1 MKKKWLATF
10 VVMALLAA
18 AFLPGNA
25 LAAQAI
31 SVTLNGK
38 RLNFDVQPVLERGR
52 VLVPLRAIFE
62 ALGATVDWDSATGT
76 VTATKGSNTV
86 KLTIGKSTAH
96 KDGSTITL
104 DVPAKVVRG
113 RAMVPVRFISEALG
127 AQVDWEAKNQRV
139 RIVDQQGKLTLQQA
153 EERVREYLALLD
165 RAVREGVADEEWD
178 GILSQAAINS
188 GYGIDARVFR
198 PVPDPVSSSG
208 RSVSDV
214 EIIKVEYAEQEN
226 GASIAVRARYTYND
240 PAHPLAAFQ
249 EIQYEK
255 KYRLVWENGRL
266 VIGVERIL
274 ELRHAGDIPLIT
286 ISEKDIEQITKRWQ
300 QDNYYTYH
308 EVLAINNSFISPTL
322 SETLGIIKWGDTSTE
337 RFKELIGLFSAE
349 VKESKGWKDFI
360 NLGARRD
367 PVFNVVWA
375 TSTQDRISAV
385 LYGELFP
392 GFDII
397 PMMMEVEIKKQPGA
411 KGWLFTHMD
420 KVRSYGSLSEMEQQE
435 EPEIYDLLV
444 RMENYRRM
452 IMIEKENQ

>member
-38 RLNFDVQPVLERGR
+38 RLNFDIQPVLERGR
-52 VLVPLRAIFE
+52 VLVTLRAIFE

-96 KDGSTITL
+96 KDGSTVTL

-153 EERVREYLALLD
+153 EERVREYLSLLD

-208 RSVSDV
+208 RSVSNV
-214 EIIKVEYAEQEN
+214 EIIKVECAEQEN
-226 GASIAVRARYTYND
+226 GASIIVSARYIDND
-240 PAHPLAAFQ
+240 PTEPYASRQ
-249 EIQYEK
+249 KIQYEK
-255 KYRLVWENGRL
+255 EYHLVWENGRL
-266 VIGVERIL
+266 VIDGERIRA
-274 ELRHAGDIPLIT
+274 LRYADDIPLIT
-286 ISEKDIEQITKRWQ
+286 LSEKAVEQITRRWQ

-308 EVLAINNSFISPTL
+308 EVLAINNSIISSTL
-322 SETLGIIKWGDTSTE
+322 SETFGMIKWGDTSAPSVRE
-337 RFKELIGLFSAE
+337 RFRQLLGLFSTD
-349 VKESKGWKDFI
+349 VRESKGWKDFI
-360 NLGARRD
+360 NLPARRD
-367 PVFNVVWA
+367 PVFTVVWA

-392 GFDII
+392 GFAVI
-397 PMMMEVEIKKQPGA
+397 PAIMEVEIKKQPN
-411 KGWLFTHMD
+411 GWLFTRMEG
-420 KVRSYGSLSEMEQQE
+420 VRSYGSLSEMEQK
-435 EPEIYDLLV
+435 EPEIYDLVV
-444 RMENYRRM
+444 RMDNYRRM
-452 IMIEKENQ
+452 IENP